1 MLHTTLYDAILFM
14 LCIYLI
20 KTYILKKNLS
30 CKEKFIMVHSVP
42 WIRIP
47 LVCIMAIGMLYI
59 IGSDLLFWNSEYYD
73 YTVILQF
80 VIFCFVAIVVI
91 YQRYKYGPRTP
102 SYMDETRDGING
114 IIALFLIFL
123 LMYIFS

>member
-1 MLHTTLYDAILFM
+1 MLHTTLYDAILFI

-30 CKEKFIMVHSVP
+30 SKEKFIIEHSFP

-47 LVCIMAIGMLYI
+47 IICIMAIGMLYI

-73 YTVILQF
+73 MEEYSNVFTF
-80 VIFCFVAIVVI
+80 T
-91 YQRYKYGPRTP
+91 YYRYNYVR
-102 SYMDETRDGING
+102 
-114 IIALFLIFL
+114 L
-123 LMYIFS
+123 LSVFI

>member
-1 MLHTTLYDAILFM
+1 MLHTTLYDAILFI

-30 CKEKFIMVHSVP
+30 SKEKFIIEHSFP

-47 LVCIMAIGMLYI
+47 IIGIMAVGMLYI

-73 YTVILQF
+73 YAVSLQF
-80 VIFCFVAIVVI
+80 IIFYFVAIVAI
-91 YQRYKYGPRTP
+91 YQRYKYGPRT
-102 SYMDETRDGING
+102 SRYMDETREGING

>member
-1 MLHTTLYDAILFM
+1 MLHTTLYDAILFI

-30 CKEKFIMVHSVP
+30 SKEKFIIEHSFP

-47 LVCIMAIGMLYI
+47 IICIMTVGMLYI

-73 YTVILQF
+73 YAVSLQF
-80 VIFCFVAIVVI
+80 IIFYFVAIVVI
-91 YQRYKYGPRTP
+91 YQRYKYGPRT
-102 SYMDETRDGING
+102 SRYMDETREGING

-123 LMYIFS
+123 LMHIFS